1 MNVKWVQTK
10 EELKEIDARKSA
22 NNSKEIVSRKPR
34 NISLEIVSRKS
45 SDISREIGLR
55 KKETICRTL
64 VMPRFTIEERNYA
77 KHLEQVEIRSFF
89 IKWYKKKVY
98 HIRILNSKFST
109 NFS

>member
-22 NNSKEIVSRKPR
+22 NNSK
-34 NISLEIVSRKS
+34 EIVSRKS

-89 IKWYKKKVY
+89 IKWYKKKSLPY
-98 HIRILNSKFST
+98 PYS
-109 NFS
+109 